1 LLSEISYMSDIPRE
15 PGRVLLGV
23 CGGIAAYKSAD
34 LVRRLR
40 DAGADVRVI
49 LTENAARFVTATTF
63 QALSGNPVRSSLW
76 DEAAEAAM
84 GHIELARW
92 ADRIL
97 IAPASADTIA
107 RLAHGR
113 ANDLLGAV
121 VLAASSPLFIAPAMN
136 RQMWAHP
143 ATRANVEML
152 SERGIRILGPG
163 DGSQACGDV
172 GAGRMLEP
180 IELVRELLAGS
191 TPGLLQGVRV
201 LVSAGPTYED
211 IDPVRYIGN
220 RSSGR
225 MGFAVAAAARAAG
238 AIVRLVAGPV
248 ALPTPVGVERID
260 VRSARDMGEA
270 VMARVGDCDIYVS
283 AAAVGDYR
291 PQAVAP
297 AKLKKDHA
305 TFALELVR
313 NPDILAQVSA
323 LSQRP
328 FLVGFAAE
336 TENLESYAR
345 AKLERKGLDLIA
357 ANRVGAELGFEHAQ
371 NALLLLWSGGREE
384 LAQADKTEL
393 AVRLIERI
401 ASLYAATKARRDG
414 A

>member
-1 LLSEISYMSDIPRE
+1 
-15 PGRVLLGV
+15 
-23 CGGIAAYKSAD
+23 
-34 LVRRLR
+34 
-40 DAGADVRVI
+40 
-49 LTENAARFVTATTF
+49 
-63 QALSGNPVRSSLW
+63 
-76 DEAAEAAM
+76 
-84 GHIELARW
+84 
-92 ADRIL
+92 
-97 IAPASADTIA
+97 
-107 RLAHGR
+107 
-113 ANDLLGAV
+113 
-121 VLAASSPLFIAPAMN
+121 
-136 RQMWAHP
+136 
-143 ATRANVEML
+143 ML
-152 SERGIRILGPG
+152 SERGVRILGPG

-248 ALPTPVGVERID
+248 ALPTPGGVERID
-260 VRSARDMGEA
+260 VRSARDMGDA